1 MSLPLLL
8 YYTFTAVQYSEI
20 SIFAAYFATLVCLK
34 KNIYRFYRS
43 NIENR

>member
-20 SIFAAYFATLVCLK
+20 SMFTAYFATLVCLK
-34 KNIYRFYRS
+34 NTYLQVLPQ
-43 NIENR
+43 